1 MLKNNRSLILKIL
14 IPVLSAV
21 LLLLLA
27 VLLIQPDILPRPT
40 EPALNTIPATR
51 EPAVLGT
58 EPSAI
63 PVLPANRKIATA
75 TISSTGDILMHQ
87 RVIDSGLDASGNGYN
102 YDNIFTYFSKYVQ
115 AADLAVANM
124 EGTLCGNEDGR
135 KYTGYPRFNVPDTI
149 VDATKTAGFDVLLT
163 ANNHSYDTKSPGF
176 RRTPAVIA
184 EKGLLPLGSV
194 TNADTPNYAVRDII
208 GIKVGMVCYTYESV
222 KQKNA
227 DKSLNAIPMDN
238 ADAPLIN
245 SFNYERLEDFYQRL
259 EAQIGEM
266 EQDGAE
272 AIVMFIHWGSE
283 YKTTPNGW
291 QKKIGQALCDLGVDV
306 IIGGHAHVLQPVT
319 VFKSRVDPDHSTL
332 CLYSLGNAVSNIR
345 TSATRPAHCEDGVL
359 FSFTL
364 AKYPDGSV
372 IVEGAD
378 YLPTWVN
385 RHTDPTTGKDIFAI
399 VPLDTQ
405 ISDWKTAF
413 GLTDKTLKEAEDSLK
428 RSVEILAEGL
438 EEANQFF
445 AQKQLA
451 LEESLA

>member
-1 MLKNNRSLILKIL
+1 MKKKHSLALKIL
-14 IPVLSAV
+14 IPIFAVSLLALSAI
-21 LLLLLA
+21 
-27 VLLIQPDILPRPT
+27 LLIDNGMLPQPTD
-40 EPALNTIPATR
+40 PALNMPPATGIPASQC
-51 EPAVLGT
+51 T
-58 EPSAI
+58 EPSGEAI
-63 PVLPANRKIATA
+63 IPTNRKIATA

-87 RVIDSGLDASGNGYN
+87 RVIDSGLMPSGEYN
-102 YDNIFTYFSKYVQ
+102 YDDIFAYFSNYVQ
-115 AADLAVANM
+115 AADVAVANM

-135 KYTGYPRFNVPDTI
+135 KYTGYPRFNVPDSI
-149 VDATKTAGFDVLLT
+149 VDATKTAGFDILLT

-194 TNADTPNYAVRDII
+194 TKVDTPNYAVQDIN

-222 KQKNA
+222 KQKNV

-245 SFNYERLEDFYQRL
+245 SFDYDRLEEFYHRL
-259 EAQIGEM
+259 ETQIREM
-266 EQDGAE
+266 KQYGAE
-272 AIVMFIHWGSE
+272 AIVMFIHWGTE
-283 YKTTPNGW
+283 YKTSPNGW

-306 IIGGHAHVLQPVT
+306 IIGGHAHVIQPVT
-319 VFKSRVDPDHSTL
+319 VFESRVDPGHSTL

-345 TSATRPAHCEDGVL
+345 TSSTRPAHCEDGLL
-359 FSFTL
+359 FTFTL

-385 RHTDPTTGKDIFAI
+385 RHTDPTSGKEVFAI
-399 VPLDTQ
+399 VPLDTN
-405 ISDWKTAF
+405 IPDWKASF
-413 GLTDKTLKEAEDSLK
+413 GLTDKTLKEAEASLK
-428 RSVEILAEGL
+428 RSTELLSESL
-438 EEANQFF
+438 EAANKHF

-451 LEESLA
+451 LEKSFA